1 MDFCAIPY
9 CKHAYRQKASMLSHV
24 TRKVAY
30 MNTLGQRIKDERIA
44 RGWSQQR
51 LADEISRIK
60 KQKISRAAVALWESG
75 DSKSQKPENLFAA
88 AEALCLSPKWV
99 LDGKG
104 EKHSHAYSISK
115 LEPLQASEPKPLSV
129 VVGPADMSMLHED
142 EQIILAAFRSADQRL
157 RRIMLASAREVLQ
170 SFDQRSEVNKR

>member
-1 MDFCAIPY
+1 MDFLAIPH
-9 CKHAYRQKASMLSHV
+9 CKHAYRQKASMLSYV
-24 TRKVAY
+24 ECKFPY
-30 MNTLGQRIKDERIA
+30 MNTPGQRIKDERIA

-75 DSKSQKPENLFAA
+75 DSKTQKPENLFAA

-104 EKHSHAYSISK
+104 EKHSHAYSAGKSAA
-115 LEPLQASEPKPLSV
+115 LQASEPKPLSV
-129 VVGPADMSMLHED
+129 VVGPADLSMLQED

>member
-1 MDFCAIPY
+1 
-9 CKHAYRQKASMLSHV
+9 
-24 TRKVAY
+24 
-30 MNTLGQRIKDERIA
+30 MNTPGQRIKDERIA

-75 DSKSQKPENLFAA
+75 DSKTQKPENLFAA

-104 EKHSHAYSISK
+104 EKHSHAYSS
-115 LEPLQASEPKPLSV
+115 LNSAALQASEPKPLSV
-129 VVGPADMSMLHED
+129 VGPVDMSVLSD
-142 EQIILAAFRSADQRL
+142 EEQVILAAFRFADQRL

-170 SFDQRSEVNKR
+170 SFDQRSEANIR